1 LDIPGMPEIPTDNLY
16 KFVALSG
23 ILMMLVGFAVPPVI
37 RYRAMQA
44 DLALLAE
51 YRASNTRRDR
61 AFEQLSRSIELMET
75 ANLRELDRLRA
86 GSKTDDTTKAQLAE
100 VFRTANAIS
109 DSAQAVA
116 DSAQQIDI
124 ETLDAAVQADRE
136 FFAFFVWVGW
146 VLALAGIVLATWG
159 FRNWY
164 IKLQKPLDELVR
176 LDAESRRATT
186 SPGSR

>member
-1 LDIPGMPEIPTDNLY
+1 LDIPGVPEIPTDNLY

-23 ILMMLVGFAVPPVI
+23 VLMMLVGFAVPPVI

-44 DLALLAE
+44 DLALLTE
-51 YRASNTRRDR
+51 YKASNTHRVRGV
-61 AFEQLSRSIELMET
+61 EQLSRSIELMEI

-86 GSKTDDTTKAQLAE
+86 GPRADTTKAQLAE
-100 VFRTANAIS
+100 AFRKANAIS

-146 VLALAGIVLATWG
+146 GLALAGIVLATWG

-186 SPGSR
+186 SPGPR